1 MTKKF
6 LYILTL
12 ATLICSCVK
21 EIPAPAPVNPEDEI
35 GVERDGK
42 VTLGFNVDLGEEK
55 TAGTKA
61 LSETPT
67 IQNIYV
73 AVFDATGYKLSE
85 YVKANPITP
94 ATTNEDKYQFTIQ
107 LKVSDKPRTLHFI
120 ANGPEVLRFGTEQ
133 EVIGE
138 LYSMYNADE
147 SDEYSRKDAYWQRL
161 EFTKIAPRPEGAD
174 DGSKDW
180 QDYNAMVTK
189 LSDLKLIRN
198 FSKVT
203 LSKADAVT
211 NFVIQGMWF
220 VNYPDR
226 GSIAPYNRNTGKF
239 GTDLSDL
246 PGGTK
251 RTKNYLD
258 YDNMAGIEDPKQ
270 GNYQGF
276 TLASTNFITPD
287 LSDESEM
294 IAASDNTV
302 SGYVYEREKALTS
315 PMYLIV
321 KGTYTDTEHIDHTSY
336 YKIAMQDQ
344 NGNHY
349 AMLRNFNYNVQIL
362 SVSSAGYSSAAD
374 ALAGVPAGDIS
385 MNIDFKDLPNISD
398 GNARLTVNA
407 TKLFVIPSDGN
418 TGSVEILYKYEPD
431 ITNHADTGIGNELV
445 IEDPENPVKNRPYVT
460 ITQDASGSTGDV
472 IESLAYEYCYYNSTD
487 SKYYKVTINET
498 GTKTSTL
505 ISKSEFDGNGHII
518 INSTEAGATPKTQSI
533 TITGKKWADGRYRT
547 ITRTI
552 QLVLR
557 DALELSLSASPNT
570 GTYTDDTDPEHPT
583 YNAAYVLGQTG
594 QPVVVH
600 IGIDQD
606 LPSSMFPLYFK
617 VSPRAKSLTP
627 DNDHASEQELPVR
640 YGTDATG
647 HPTYWFE
654 KAISWTEYEGN
665 TNIVNGKKQFNVY
678 FKTILANNQTLI
690 DISNDY
696 FVPGT
701 VAVVNY
707 TPKTFSGLA
716 FNGSTHKVAQS
727 ENFSYTMSA
736 VPADGKVTIAMKG
749 IEPASMTGFTFLGKD
764 SEGYWIY
771 EREVSGT
778 SDNFNVVPYQG
789 GTVSIKLSAYLF
801 TDATASVTAIDPD
814 IPVLYINA
822 DGSGSGTKLVSFT
835 STDVNSGNLV
845 VGQKVT
851 LSFYVLSTAVSSG
864 DVVSITDNGGTR
876 TTATGTGSSIDVEGN
891 TFNKYTVTYT
901 VPAGSEGISKGYDNQ
916 FKVYIKVGSA
926 EPVVKG
932 SFTLPVYGIELGT
945 ELTSAP
951 FDTDKYYVIQ
961 NSSTSR
967 YLYNTGSN
975 NATKILQNSYDFSSL
990 MKINGGEV
998 STVSTSTNYYLDFNY
1013 SRSGSGSKSSN
1024 YKYAYNPSLDNA
1036 NTSSVPTNFDYS
1048 YQSGLGFALHQTFNE
1063 RTRSGSS
1070 YPDIFVTRYMYD
1082 NNGTIAQNTTAAYWH
1097 IYPVTFVAP

>member
-1 MTKKF
+1 MKKKF

-12 ATLICSCVK
+12 TALICSCVK

-42 VTLGFNVDLGEEK
+42 VTLGFNVDLGENM
-55 TAGTKA
+55 TIGTKA
-61 LSETPT
+61 LDETPD
-67 IQNIYV
+67 IKNIYV

-276 TLASTNFITPD
+276 TLASTNFITP
-287 LSDESEM
+287 ESFTEGNM
-294 IAASDNTV
+294 IAVAADGTV

-321 KGTYTDTEHIDHTSY
+321 KGLFNGSSTPSY

-362 SVSSAGYSSAAD
+362 GVSSAGYSSAAD

-407 TKLFVIPSDGN
+407 TKLFIIPSDGN
-418 TGSVEILYKYEPD
+418 KGSVEILYKYEPD
-431 ITNHADTGIGNELV
+431 ITNHANTGLGNEWV
-445 IEDPENPVKNRPYVT
+445 IEDPTYPVKGRPYVT

-472 IESLAYEYCYYNSTD
+472 IESMAYEYCYYDKNASQYKKVVVNSLGEKTTTTIAETD
-487 SKYYKVTINET
+487 
-498 GTKTSTL
+498 
-505 ISKSEFDGNGHII
+505 FDSYGHIT

-533 TITGKKWADGRYRT
+533 TITGKKWADVRYHT

-557 DALELSLSASPNT
+557 DALEMSLSASPNT
-570 GTYTDDTDPEHPT
+570 GTYTDDTDPENPT
-583 YNAAYVLGQTG
+583 YNAAYVLPQTG

-617 VSPRAKSLTP
+617 VSPHAKSLTP
-627 DNDHASEQELPVR
+627 DNDYADVQELPVR
-640 YGTDATG
+640 YGTDATN

-665 TNIVNGKKQFNVY
+665 TNIVNGKKQFDVY
-678 FKTILANNQTLI
+678 FKTILADNQTLI
-690 DISNDY
+690 DINNDY
-696 FVPGT
+696 FSPGT
-701 VAVVNY
+701 VAVRNY
-707 TPKTFSGLA
+707 TPKTFSSLA
-716 FNGSTHKVAQS
+716 FNGSTHKIAQS
-727 ENFSYTMSA
+727 EGFSYSMSE
-736 VPADGKVTIAMKG
+736 VPADSKVTIAMKG
-749 IEPASMTGFTFLGKD
+749 VEPASMTGFTFLGKD

-771 EREVSGT
+771 EREVSST
-778 SDNFNVVPYQG
+778 SDEFSVVPYLQG
-789 GTVSIKLSAYLF
+789 TAEIKLSAYLF
-801 TDATASVTAIDPD
+801 TDATASAFVIPSE
-814 IPVLYINA
+814 IPVGTVIFNDTFGTTNNVAIVNYT
-822 DGSGSGTKLVSFT
+822 GSGITSDYNKSGVTYRLTGSNTNISTT
-835 STDVNSGNLV
+835 STTNM
-845 VGQKVT
+845 
-851 LSFYVLSTAVSSG
+851 SSG
-864 DVVSITDNGGTR
+864 HIRYNSSSSNNVNTVTISNIQAYGAKKFTLTFAGYISNTSRVSGQYSINGGTPH
-876 TTATGTGSSIDVEGN
+876 D
-891 TFNKYTVTYT
+891 
-901 VPAGSEGISKGYDNQ
+901 ISA
-916 FKVYIKVGSA
+916 S
-926 EPVVKG
+926 
-932 SFTLPVYGIELGT
+932 
-945 ELTSAP
+945 
-951 FDTDKYYVIQ
+951 
-961 NSSTSR
+961 
-967 YLYNTGSN
+967 
-975 NATKILQNSYDFSSL
+975 NSYDFELGASDES
-990 MKINGGEV
+990 ISISFVITHYDG
-998 STVSTSTNYYLDFNY
+998 
-1013 SRSGSGSKSSN
+1013 KSSGT
-1024 YKYAYNPSLDNA
+1024 LGIDNVKL
-1036 NTSSVPTNFDYS
+1036 TVR
-1048 YQSGLGFALHQTFNE
+1048 E
-1063 RTRSGSS
+1063 
-1070 YPDIFVTRYMYD
+1070 
-1082 NNGTIAQNTTAAYWH
+1082 
-1097 IYPVTFVAP
+1097 

>member
-1 MTKKF
+1 MKKKF

-12 ATLICSCVK
+12 TALICSCVK

-42 VTLGFNVDLGEEK
+42 VTLGFNVDLGENM
-55 TAGTKA
+55 TIGTKA
-61 LSETPT
+61 LDETPD
-67 IQNIYV
+67 IKNIYV

-276 TLASTNFITPD
+276 TLASTNFITP
-287 LSDESEM
+287 ESFTEGNM
-294 IAASDNTV
+294 IAVAADGTV

-321 KGTYTDTEHIDHTSY
+321 KGLFNGSSTPSY

-362 SVSSAGYSSAAD
+362 GVSSAGYSSAAD

-407 TKLFVIPSDGN
+407 TKLFIIPSDGN
-418 TGSVEILYKYEPD
+418 KGSVEILYKYEPD
-431 ITNHADTGIGNELV
+431 ITNHANTGIGNELV
-445 IEDPENPVKNRPYVT
+445 IEDPANPVKNRPYVT

-505 ISKSEFDGNGHII
+505 ISDSEFDGNGHII

-617 VSPRAKSLTP
+617 VSPHAKSLTP
-627 DNDHASEQELPVR
+627 DNDYADVQELPVR
-640 YGTDATG
+640 YGTDATN

-665 TNIVNGKKQFNVY
+665 TNIVNGKKQFDVY
-678 FKTILANNQTLI
+678 FKTILADNQTLI
-690 DISNDY
+690 DINNDY
-696 FVPGT
+696 FSPGT
-701 VAVVNY
+701 VAVRNY
-707 TPKTFSGLA
+707 TPATFSSLA
-716 FNGSTHKVAQS
+716 FNGSTHKVAQP

-778 SDNFNVVPYQG
+778 SDEFSVVPYQG

-864 DVVSITDNGGTR
+864 DVVSITDNGGTSY
-876 TTATGTGSSIDVEGN
+876 TATKATETGSPIDVKGN

-916 FKVYIKVGSA
+916 FKVYFKIGSA
-926 EPVVKG
+926 APAVKG

-945 ELTSAP
+945 KLTSVS
-951 FDTDKYYVIQ
+951 FDTGKYYVIQ
-961 NSSTSR
+961 NNSTNR
-967 YLYNTGSN
+967 YLYNKESTT
-975 NATKILQNSYDFSSL
+975 NASQILRNTWDFSSL
-990 MKINGGEV
+990 VRFGNTTSTSNVSFVKV
-998 STVSTSTNYYLDFNY
+998 STNNQYYLGSSAYNNIALSTTSYAWTITDTFRF
-1013 SRSGSGSKSSN
+1013 SRYRNTSYGYYYAYDNSGSVAMSYSSTTD
-1024 YKYAYNPSLDNA
+1024 A
-1036 NTSSVPTNFDYS
+1036 
-1048 YQSGLGFALHQTFNE
+1048 
-1063 RTRSGSS
+1063 
-1070 YPDIFVTRYMYD
+1070 TRYW
-1082 NNGTIAQNTTAAYWH
+1082 N
-1097 IYPVTFVAP
+1097 IYPVTFVAPAP